1 MPNTVLTKHWILIF
15 GFFLIFMCIVLT
27 SVMVSH
33 AGHLFTAF
41 TPDVQ
46 NSHYI
51 MSRFTAFTPD
61 IMNGHYILN
70 GHI

>member
-1 MPNTVLTKHWILIF
+1 MPSTVLTQHWILIF
-15 GFFLIFMCIVLT
+15 GFFLILTCIVLT

-33 AGHLFTAF
+33 TGHLFTAF
-41 TPDVQ
+41 AGIQ
-46 NSHYI
+46 NGHFI

-61 IMNGHYILN
+61 IMNGHFIMN